1 MQIGATCCYV
11 LGESIHGVIPDA
23 EAVDQ
28 IAHEFMRSGGCDKA
42 RRNVLAMDM
51 RGSERAP
58 TTTPSPLVSHWPAP
72 AKSSQTLEPPHKRR
86 LLEAAQNSLSYPRFH
101 FSISLLR
108 LPPARAGVCGAR
120 HLYSPELHNRTGP
133 RWVEI
138 ITRISAVGC
147 AGGAA
152 ADSARLVTVELRF
165 VAKFTA

>member
-58 TTTPSPLVSHWPAP
+58 TTMPSPPVGHWPAP
-72 AKSSQTLEPPHKRR
+72 AKSSQTPEPPRKRR
-86 LLEAAQNSLSYPRFH
+86 LLEAASNSLSYPRFH
-101 FSISLLR
+101 ISISLLR
-108 LPPARAGVCGAR
+108 SQRSRWWGRGSRYGFIDEDGVPHGRPAPEIGAFCG
-120 HLYSPELHNRTGP
+120 
-133 RWVEI
+133 
-138 ITRISAVGC
+138 RICCHHQRRSRRFQRGN
-147 AGGAA
+147 GAW
-152 ADSARLVTVELRF
+152 F
-165 VAKFTA
+165 CYG